1 MPDSLLWTAAVAA
14 GLLVLL
20 VGLLIAALG
29 RLRAL
34 ASSTQSLGA
43 LATDV
48 AILKAQGQ
56 DLERDLK
63 LDLAALR
70 SDGNA
75 SAQSLRGELGGQ
87 LHRFTE
93 STQQQFRDLD
103 TRIGRFTQLTQDQLT
118 HAAEGNVAM
127 GRTTADRLDQLRLAN
142 DQRLEA
148 VRLTLERRLD
158 LLREENAAKLEQMRV
173 TVDEK
178 LQQTL
183 EARLGE
189 SFKLVSDR
197 LEKVHQGLG
206 DMQKL
211 AAGVGDLKR
220 VLTNVKSRGT
230 WGEVQLGSLLADLLA
245 PQQYGINI
253 NTNPA
258 TNGRVEFA
266 IRVPSRA
273 DEPPCWIP
281 VDSKFPV
288 EEWERLQAALDRAD
302 AAGAESARKALAQIA
317 RVQARKIRDSYVC
330 PPHTSD
336 FAFLFLPTES
346 LYAELMSRPGL
357 FEELQREYRVTLAG
371 PSNFVAFLNVIQMG
385 FQRVAIEQRSVEAWR
400 LLGAVRTEFGK
411 FGDVLAKAQKQLQEA
426 SNTLDK
432 ARGKTTTITRKLRD
446 VQSLPEPEAARLL
459 SLPTTI
465 EIPPDAP
472 SPDVK

>member
-1 MPDSLLWTAAVAA
+1 MPDYFFWTALAGAA
-14 GLLVLL
+14 LLVIL
-20 VGLLIAALG
+20 VVLVAVALG
-29 RLRAL
+29 RLRVLAL
-34 ASSTQSLGA
+34 SAQQASA
-43 LATDV
+43 LATDLAV
-48 AILKAQGQ
+48 LKAQGQ

-63 LDLAALR
+63 LDLASTRRDHAET
-70 SDGNA
+70 
-75 SAQSLRGELGGQ
+75 AQSLRSEVGERLNQ
-87 LHRFTE
+87 FTGT
-93 STQQQFRDLD
+93 TQQQLAGATMAQNEHLRAFAERLA
-103 TRIGRFTQLTQDQLT
+103 QLTQSS
-118 HAAEGNVAM
+118 E
-127 GRTTADRLDQLRLAN
+127 
-142 DQRLEA
+142 QRLEA
-148 VRLTLERRLD
+148 IRATLEQRLD
-158 LLREENAAKLEQMRV
+158 TLRNENAKKLDEMRA

-178 LQQTL
+178 LQATL
-183 EARLGE
+183 ETRLGE

-230 WGEVQLGSLLADLLA
+230 WGEVQLGTLLADLLT
-245 PQQYGINI
+245 PQQYGINV
-253 NTNPA
+253 NTVPG
-258 TNGRVEFA
+258 TKTRVEFA
-266 IRVPSRA
+266 IRVPSRP

-302 AAGAESARKALAQIA
+302 VNGAESSRKALAQIA
-317 RVQARKIRDSYVC
+317 RTQARKIRDSYVC

-357 FEELQREYRVTLAG
+357 FEELQREYRVMLAG

-411 FGDVLAKAQKQLQEA
+411 FGDVLARAQKKLEEA
-426 SNTLDK
+426 SHTLDE
-432 ARGKTTTITRKLRD
+432 ARGKTTTISRKLRD
-446 VQSLPEPEAARLL
+446 VQSLPDAEAARLL
-459 SLPTTI
+459 TLPLPI
-465 EIPPDAP
+465 EFAPDAE
-472 SPDVK
+472 SGDVK